1 MISALSLLLSVITTT
16 MAGFRE
22 IPSNQSVLLGEDVT
36 FRCAADK
43 SSSSSEL
50 YSQWRSNTGSLLGFH
65 EVGQLTGHQGRYSY
79 LKSSREELHLRIE
92 RVTLEDD
99 GQFECQM
106 LRPDDGPIR
115 AAAYLNVIVAPKM
128 VHFTNYQSGT
138 MIDVNEDIPL
148 NLTCAAPNSKPEA
161 TIIWYINGQKIEDGI
176 QRWSS
181 YNLNK
186 TVSSFSALLWRP
198 RRNDH
203 KKVLTCEANH
213 DDSSTQIRTNLT
225 INVLYPPDRPRIS
238 MLSGD
243 SFVRAGDNVTF
254 VCVVIGGNP
263 PPELSWYLK
272 DRLLS
277 ARYQYNIQTQE
288 TMNTYSFLAAP
299 EDHLANYECR
309 ASNKKG
315 QEPQT
320 RTVHV
325 RVAYA
330 PQGVETIGESNV
342 RQGSFTVV
350 QCRTKPSNPISRIS
364 WLVNG
369 HPIPATVQ
377 SEHQQMHGFVAVAN
391 LTINTNEVMMGKHR
405 LTVECNA
412 RNDEGSASKQHVIKI
427 LAPPLPPRISGLE
440 DGIHLEGHVLNVT
453 CEAHGGNPLADIA
466 WYRGYDK
473 LPGARS
479 SISGDSAIS
488 SLSLTLDRTM
498 NGQRLKCE
506 AMNAALDEP
515 LVDSKQLNVLFE
527 PRRVMIRM
535 PEGTRHQLIAGE
547 EAKLHCL
554 AAGSNPNAHII
565 WHFYPNGEPN
575 PLVFTGETILNET
588 SRDSGHTIQNAVTF
602 TPTEEYDGT
611 LVRCIASNPLWP
623 ATKNAT
629 YPLNVL
635 YSPRLIVNSPIN
647 IVVGEA
653 DSFRENMTV
662 KGNPPVSAW
671 RWRKNGVPFDHTIGN
686 VFARG
691 ATLSGRNVKSSDAG
705 MYTLFAVNSVGTAN
719 VTIQLTVEYSA
730 RITRISSPI
739 IAAEGETVLLECEA
753 DGVPRKP
760 NMVRWIRNGK
770 EVIPSTKRGETQ
782 VNLRLNATKEAAG
795 QYVCRADNGIGFPG
809 ESTAYLLVNSA
820 PKIMMLPFHSRAAG
834 PLGGRARARCRAHA
848 VPDADFVWD
857 RAGEIIQS
865 NNSKYSMSTIQLDYS
880 TFESTLWISN
890 LSPDDYAKDVS
901 CTARNSFGTDSI
913 HIPIGPPSPPDAP
926 LDIHVTNVTSNTI
939 TISWT
944 PGFDGGSDQT
954 FEVRYQKDGDE
965 IVHGINTSHS
975 NLRLSGLTPSSIYL
989 FQLRSINS
997 RGFSSDLTRPPA
1009 TFFTLSEDGTDVAVM
1024 TGKSESIP
1032 RPIIMLL
1039 AIGGTL
1045 LLLFNCLLLCY
1056 LQRRNK
1062 KKKIQEKTEMVRT
1075 AINGEA
1081 VRPVQMY
1088 GTMLQA
1094 EGAAHC
1100 ERDERDIPEASE
1112 DDHSV
1117 RTMIEV
1123 NPNGYMQQIDPS
1135 LYERN
1140 CLVQYEFDHCDYPS
1154 SRHSTMVRNG
1164 SNVTYSNMP
1173 YPEPPLDVSLYSDRS
1188 LSRRHHNN
1196 NNNNNSSCP
1205 HHLLSTFIHPNGVRP
1220 GPLSYSQL
1228 DGDLV

>member
-1 MISALSLLLSVITTT
+1 MKFVLPLLFSLISTSR
-16 MAGFRE
+16 AGFRE
-22 IPSNQSVLLGEDVT
+22 TPANQSVLLGQDVT
-36 FRCAADK
+36 LRCAAEK
-43 SSSSSEL
+43 TASSSEL

-65 EVGQLTGHQGRYSY
+65 DVGQLAGHQGRYSY
-79 LKSSREELHLRIE
+79 LKYSREELHLKIE

-106 LRPDDGPIR
+106 LRPDEGPIR
-115 AAAYLNVIVAPKM
+115 AAAYVNVIVPPKT
-128 VHFTNYQSGT
+128 VLFTNYQSGG
-138 MIDVNEDIPL
+138 ILDVNEDIPL
-148 NLTCAAPNSKPEA
+148 NITCEAPNAKPEA
-161 TIIWYINGQKIEDGI
+161 ALTWYINGRKIEEGI

-186 TVSSFSALLWRP
+186 TVSSYAALQWQP
-198 RRNDH
+198 RRTDH
-203 KKVLTCEANH
+203 KKVLTCEAVH
-213 DDSSTQIRTNLT
+213 DDSSTQIRINLT
-225 INVLYPPDRPRIS
+225 LNVLYLPERPRVS
-238 MLSGD
+238 MLNGD
-243 SFVRAGDNVTF
+243 SFVRAGDNVTLACL
-254 VCVVIGGNP
+254 VSGGNP
-263 PPELSWYLK
+263 PPNVSWHLK
-272 DRLLS
+272 ERLLS
-277 ARYQYNIQTQE
+277 ARYHYDIQTQE
-288 TMNTYSFLAAP
+288 TKNTYSFLAAP
-299 EDHLANYECR
+299 EDNLANYECR
-309 ASNKKG
+309 ASNKRG
-315 QEPQT
+315 QQPQT
-320 RTVHV
+320 RTIHV
-325 RVAYA
+325 KVAYA
-330 PQGVETIGESNV
+330 PQGVEMLGESSV
-342 RQGSFTVV
+342 RQGGVTVV
-350 QCRTKPSNPISRIS
+350 QCRTKPSNPSSRIT

-369 HPIPATVQ
+369 HPVPATMQ
-377 SEHQQMHGFVAVAN
+377 SEHQQSHGTMSISN
-391 LTINTNEVMMGKHR
+391 LTINTNEIVTNKHR
-405 LTVECNA
+405 MTIECNA
-412 RNDEGSASKQHVIKI
+412 RNDEGSTSKQHVIKV
-427 LAPPLPPRISGLE
+427 LAPPMPPRITGLE
-440 DGIHLEGHVLNVT
+440 EGIHLEGHVLNLT
-453 CEAHGGNPLADIA
+453 CEAHGGNPLADIS

-479 SISGDSAIS
+479 SVSGDSAIS
-488 SLSLTLDRTM
+488 ALSLTLERNM

-506 AMNAALDEP
+506 AMNSALDEP
-515 LVDSKQLNVLFE
+515 LVDSKQLNVLFQ
-527 PRRVMIRM
+527 PRRVTIRT
-535 PEGTRHQLIAGE
+535 PEGTRHQLLAGE

-554 AAGSNPNAHII
+554 AAGSNPHAQITWNFH
-565 WHFYPNGEPN
+565 PNGEPN

-588 SRDSGHTIQNAVTF
+588 SRDAGHTIENAVTF

-623 ATKNAT
+623 SSKNVT

-635 YSPRLIVNSPIN
+635 YAPRLLVNSPIS
-647 IVVGEA
+647 IVVAEA
-653 DSFRENMTV
+653 DSFRENLTV

-705 MYTLFAVNSVGTAN
+705 FYTLFAVNSVGTAN

-730 RITRISSPI
+730 RITSISSPI
-739 IAAEGETVLLECEA
+739 IASEGEIVLLECEA
-753 DGVPRKP
+753 DGEPRKP
-760 NMVRWIRNGK
+760 NMVRWFRNGE
-770 EVIPSTKRGETQ
+770 EVHSLKKSDTQ
-782 VNLRLNATKEAAG
+782 VTLRLNATKEAAG

-809 ESTAYLLVNSA
+809 ESNAYLLVNTA
-820 PKIMMLPFHSRAAG
+820 PKILALPFLSRAAG

-848 VPDADFVWD
+848 VPDAEFIWD
-857 RAGEIIQS
+857 RAGEIIQG
-865 NNSKYSMSTIQLDYS
+865 NNSKYGMFTIQLDYS

-890 LSPDDYAKDVS
+890 LSPDDYANDIK

-926 LDIHVTNVTSNTI
+926 LDIHVTNATSNTL

-954 FEVRYQKDGDE
+954 FEVRYQKDGE
-965 IVHGINTSHS
+965 EGMHGVNTSHP
-975 NLRLSGLTPSSIYL
+975 NLRLSGLAPSSIYL
-989 FQLRSINS
+989 FQLRSLNS
-997 RGFSSDLTRPPA
+997 RGFTSDLTRPPVA
-1009 TFFTLSEDGTDVAVM
+1009 FATLSEDGMGVAVM
-1024 TGKSESIP
+1024 AGRKESIP
-1032 RPIIMLL
+1032 RPVIMLL

-1075 AINGEA
+1075 AINGEG

-1094 EGAAHC
+1094 EGAVHC
-1100 ERDERDIPEASE
+1100 EREEHDIPEASE

-1140 CLVQYEFDHCDYPS
+1140 CLVEYEFDPRDYPS
-1154 SRHSTMVRNG
+1154 SRHGTMGRSG
-1164 SNVTYSNMP
+1164 TGTYTNMP
-1173 YPEPPLDVSLYSDRS
+1173 YPEPPHDASMYSERS
-1188 LSRRHHNN
+1188 MSRRQYVPCNN
-1196 NNNNNSSCP
+1196 NNNNNSP
-1205 HHLLSTFIHPNGVRP
+1205 QHLLSTFIQPTGVRP

>member
-1 MISALSLLLSVITTT
+1 
-16 MAGFRE
+16 MAGFSE
-22 IPSNQSVLLGEDVT
+22 TPSNMSVLLGHDVT

-43 SSSSSEL
+43 SSTNSEL
-50 YSQWRSNTGSLLGFH
+50 YSQWRSNTGALLGFH
-65 EVGQLTGHQGRYSY
+65 DVGQLTGHQGRYSY
-79 LKSSREELHLRIE
+79 LKYSQEELHLRIE

-106 LRPDDGPIR
+106 LRPDEGPIR
-115 AAAYLNVIVAPKM
+115 AAAYLNVIVAPKA
-128 VHFTNYQSGT
+128 VYFANYQSGSV
-138 MIDVNEDIPL
+138 IDVNEDIPL
-148 NLTCAAPNSKPEA
+148 NVTCVTPNAKPEA
-161 TIIWYINGQKIEDGI
+161 TLVWYINGRKIDEGI

-186 TVSSFSALLWRP
+186 TVSSFAALQFRP

-213 DDSSTQIRTNLT
+213 EDSSTQIRTNITLN
-225 INVLYPPDRPRIS
+225 ILYPPDRPKVSI
-238 MLSGD
+238 LNGD

-254 VCVVIGGNP
+254 VCTVSGGNP
-263 PPELSWYLK
+263 PPDLSWYLK

-277 ARYQYNIQTQE
+277 ARYQYDLQTQK
-288 TMNTYSFLAAP
+288 TINTYSFLAEP
-299 EDHLANYECR
+299 EDHLADYECR
-309 ASNKKG
+309 TSNSRVR
-315 QEPQT
+315 EPQT
-320 RTVHV
+320 RTIHV

-330 PQGVETIGESNV
+330 PQDVEMLGESNI
-342 RQGSFTVV
+342 RQGSFTVI
-350 QCRTKPSNPISRIS
+350 QCRTKPSNPVSRIS

-369 HPIPATVQ
+369 HPVPTTIQ
-377 SEHQQMHGFVAVAN
+377 SEYQEPHGFIAISN
-391 LTINTNEVMMGKHR
+391 LTVNTNDVLMTKHR
-405 LTVECNA
+405 LTVDCNA

-427 LAPPLPPRISGLE
+427 LAPPMPPRISGLE
-440 DGIHLEGHVLNVT
+440 EGIHLEGLLLNVT
-453 CEAHGGNPLADIA
+453 CEAHGGNPLADIS

-479 SISGDSAIS
+479 SVSGDSAIS

-506 AMNAALDEP
+506 AMNSALDEP
-515 LVDSKQLNVLFE
+515 MVDSKQLNVLFL

-535 PEGTRHQLIAGE
+535 PEGTRHQLLAGE
-547 EAKLHCL
+547 ETKLHCL
-554 AAGSNPNAHII
+554 AAGSNPHAEIT
-565 WHFYPNGEPN
+565 WYFYPNGEPN
-575 PLVFTGETILNET
+575 PIIFTGETILNET

-602 TPTEEYDGT
+602 IPTEEYDGT

-623 ATKNAT
+623 TTKNAT

-635 YSPRLIVNSPIN
+635 YPPRLIVNSPIS
-647 IVVGEA
+647 IVVAES

-662 KGNPPVSAW
+662 RGNPPVSAW

-719 VTIQLTVEYSA
+719 VTIQLIVEYSA

-739 IAAEGETVLLECEA
+739 IASEGEAVLLECEA

-760 NMVRWIRNGK
+760 DMVRWMRNGI
-770 EVIPSTKRGETQ
+770 EIPSTKRSETH
-782 VNLRLNATKEAAG
+782 VNLRLNATKETSG
-795 QYVCRADNGIGFPG
+795 QYVCHADNGIGFPG
-809 ESTAYLLVNSA
+809 EGTAYVLVNTA
-820 PKIMMLPFHSRAAG
+820 PRIMTLPLHSRAAG

-848 VPDADFVWD
+848 VPDVDFVWD
-857 RAGEIIQS
+857 RAGDIIQG
-865 NNSKYSMSTIQLDYS
+865 NNSKYTMSTIQLDYS
-880 TFESTLWISN
+880 TFESTLMISN
-890 LSPDDYAKDVS
+890 LSPDDYAREVS

-913 HIPIGPPSPPDAP
+913 QIPIGPPSPPDAP
-926 LDIHVTNVTSNTI
+926 LDVHVTNITSNTLS
-939 TISWT
+939 ISWT

-954 FEVRYQKDGDE
+954 FEVRYQKYGEE
-965 IVHGINTSHS
+965 IVHGLNTSHS
-975 NLRLSGLTPSSIYL
+975 SLRLSGLAPSSIYL

-997 RGFSSDLTRPPA
+997 RGFSSELTRPPA
-1009 TFFTLSEDGTDVAVM
+1009 AFSTLNEDGSDVAVM
-1024 TGKSESIP
+1024 TGRADSIP
-1032 RPIIMLL
+1032 RPVILLL

-1075 AINGEA
+1075 AINGEG

-1094 EGAAHC
+1094 EGTVHC
-1100 ERDERDIPEASE
+1100 TRDERDVPEASE

-1140 CLVQYEFDHCDYPS
+1140 CLVEYEFDPRDYPGN
-1154 SRHSTMVRNG
+1154 RHGTIGKSGTT
-1164 SNVTYSNMP
+1164 VTYTNMP
-1173 YPEPPLDVSLYSDRS
+1173 YPVSCAY
-1188 LSRRHHNN
+1188 
-1196 NNNNNSSCP
+1196 
-1205 HHLLSTFIHPNGVRP
+1205 
-1220 GPLSYSQL
+1220 
-1228 DGDLV
+1228 